1 MKFMVETSARHIHL
15 TQESVEKLFGAGHQ
29 LQPRKNLSYPGI
41 YACHERLT
49 VVGPKRSIENISV
62 LGPCRTADQVEL
74 SGSDA
79 RTLGIDAPIRESGH
93 LAGSG
98 ACKLIGPAGEIDLSE
113 GVIIAKRHIH
123 VTDVDAEKM
132 GIENG
137 QIVKVALGG
146 PERRLIFD
154 DVVVRVNHGGI
165 TTMHIDTD
173 ESQAAG
179 SPTEGEIVFDGEKIN
194 GLPTHIIAQKG
205 IARTFQNIRLFG
217 DLSVYDNLLTACQK
231 NITYSLF
238 HGFLRTP
245 NCRRQEKAARAECD
259 ALLEEMELTTQS
271 GQKASNLPYG
281 MQRKLEIARALA
293 THPKVLLLDEPAAG
307 MNEEESVQLS
317 AFIRNIRD
325 SRDLT
330 IVIIDHHM
338 DVIMSICD
346 RVSVLNFGTLLAD
359 GEPSEIQSNPEVIA
373 AYLGVDE

>member
-1 MKFMVETSARHIHL
+1 MDQQNTILDLRNVVKRFGGITASNNISIHVP
-15 TQESVEKLFGAGHQ
+15 QGS
-29 LQPRKNLSYPGI
+29 I
-41 YACHERLT
+41 YG
-49 VVGPKRSIENISV
+49 VVGPNGAGK
-62 LGPCRTADQVEL
+62 T
-74 SGSDA
+74 
-79 RTLGIDAPIRESGH
+79 TLFNMIT
-93 LAGSG
+93 
-98 ACKLIGPAGEIDLSE
+98 
-113 GVIIAKRHIH
+113 GVY
-123 VTDVDAEKM
+123 
-132 GIENG
+132 
-137 QIVKVALGG
+137 
-146 PERRLIFD
+146 
-154 DVVVRVNHGGI
+154 
-165 TTMHIDTD
+165 DT
-173 ESQAAG
+173 
-179 SPTEGEIVFDGEKIN
+179 TEGEIVFDGEKIN

-238 HGFLRTP
+238 DGFLRTP

-346 RVSVLNFGTLLAD
+346 RVSVLNFVRFVPVPWDELSED
-359 GEPSEIQSNPEVIA
+359 GRLFVPEARVRLKPECVFPA
-373 AYLGVDE
+373 R

>member
-173 ESQAAG
+173 ES
-179 SPTEGEIVFDGEKIN
+179 
-194 GLPTHIIAQKG
+194 
-205 IARTFQNIRLFG
+205 ARSSIKQ
-217 DLSVYDNLLTACQK
+217 
-231 NITYSLF
+231 
-238 HGFLRTP
+238 
-245 NCRRQEKAARAECD
+245 
-259 ALLEEMELTTQS
+259 
-271 GQKASNLPYG
+271 
-281 MQRKLEIARALA
+281 
-293 THPKVLLLDEPAAG
+293 
-307 MNEEESVQLS
+307 QL
-317 AFIRNIRD
+317 
-325 SRDLT
+325 
-330 IVIIDHHM
+330 
-338 DVIMSICD
+338 
-346 RVSVLNFGTLLAD
+346 TLLFSSPNAET
-359 GEPSEIQSNPEVIA
+359 GA
-373 AYLGVDE
+373 ASQLPFRHS